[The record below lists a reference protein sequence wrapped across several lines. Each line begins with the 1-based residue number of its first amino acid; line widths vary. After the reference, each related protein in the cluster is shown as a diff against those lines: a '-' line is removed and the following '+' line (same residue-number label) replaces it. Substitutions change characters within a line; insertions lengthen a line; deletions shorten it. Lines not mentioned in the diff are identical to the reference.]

1 MSPNAAPRARRSRFG
16 APLPT
21 SFFDRPTEWV
31 ARDLLGA
38 ILSCHANGTVTSG
51 RIVEVEAYLGPG
63 DPACHAAVGI
73 TKRNR
78 HLHGPPGT
86 AYVYRIYGMHWC
98 VNAVTREVGHGSAVL
113 IRALEV
119 VDGLEI
125 ARERR
130 RGVVRDR
137 DLANGPGKV
146 CQALGITGV
155 HDGLQLDR
163 GSLQLRQGAPVS
175 DADVVV
181 SPRIGIS
188 KAIDWPLRYFV
199 RGSANVSHPPGRL
212 TEWALSTEPTALR
225 EPPGP
230 SPPGRGA

>member
-1 MSPNAAPRARRSRFG
+1 MSPNAARRARRSRFG

-38 ILSCHANGTVTSG
+38 ILSCHANGTVTNG
-51 RIVEVEAYLGPG
+51 RIVEVEAYLGPD

-119 VDGLEI
+119 VDGLET

-155 HDGLQLDR
+155 HDGLRLER
-163 GSLQLRQGAPVS
+163 GSLQLRKGAPVS
-175 DADVVV
+175 DDDVMV

-199 RGSANVSHPPGRL
+199 RGSANVSRPPQRL
-212 TEWALSTEPTALR
+212 EEWPLATVPKALR
-225 EPPGP
+225 P
-230 SPPGRGA
+230 SS